1 MKQSTDEHDGEGRR
15 TTTAHHRYE
24 IGDSECGVID
34 TATSLRRATALATG
48 HAERHAAEPH
58 NTVTRIM
65 IYDRMARR
73 DCQREWEIG
82 VAAAEGRGR

>member
-34 TATSLRRATALATG
+34 TATSLRRATALAEC
-48 HAERHAAEPH
+48 HAAHHAAEAH
-58 NTVTRIM
+58 NHLTVVTVF
-65 IYDRMARR
+65 DRMARR